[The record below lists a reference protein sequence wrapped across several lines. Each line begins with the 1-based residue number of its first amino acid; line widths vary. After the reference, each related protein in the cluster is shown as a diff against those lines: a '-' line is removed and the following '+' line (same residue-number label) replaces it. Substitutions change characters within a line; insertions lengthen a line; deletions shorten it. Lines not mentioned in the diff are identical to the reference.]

1 MLAACSRTRSPDEL
15 AYATPVIWLN
25 APDGQIFVPDRRVR
39 PRQRPVAPPD
49 LAPLRDER
57 AGLEAWLAAV
67 PPVDAANV
75 PTLLRPMATSL
86 VSELRECHDLLAQL
100 DALEQQPVQPQR
112 AAQYA
117 DKLARLRS
125 SQETIDKL
133 VQILRQPP
141 DRPL

>member
-1 MLAACSRTRSPDEL
+1 
-15 AYATPVIWLN
+15 
-25 APDGQIFVPDRRVR
+25 
-39 PRQRPVAPPD
+39 
-49 LAPLRDER
+49 
-57 AGLEAWLAAV
+57 
-67 PPVDAANV
+67 
-75 PTLLRPMATSL
+75 MATRL

-100 DALEQQPVQPQR
+100 DALEQQPVQPQL

-133 VQILRQPP
+133 VQLLRQPP